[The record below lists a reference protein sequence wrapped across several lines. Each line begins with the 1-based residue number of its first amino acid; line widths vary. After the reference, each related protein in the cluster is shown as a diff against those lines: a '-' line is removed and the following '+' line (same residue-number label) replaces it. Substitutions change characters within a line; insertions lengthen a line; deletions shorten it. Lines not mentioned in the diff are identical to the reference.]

1 MECLELNYQR
11 LKNLNK
17 DSAEEIIQ
25 KIMSKVLE
33 DYTTLENKDF
43 QGKLINSNN
52 TNYGI
57 EIIKHNRW
65 EGEEYSDEKTK
76 TEIGLLCA
84 YDSNGEKIA
93 EYDMAVVLNVRRK
106 NRSFFSYYYC
116 DNVDVKKVIEKVIPK
131 HTVVTL
137 E

>member
-76 TEIGLLCA
+76 TEIGYFVPTILTARKLLNTIWQLC
-84 YDSNGEKIA
+84 
-93 EYDMAVVLNVRRK
+93 
-106 NRSFFSYYYC
+106 
-116 DNVDVKKVIEKVIPK
+116 
-131 HTVVTL
+131 
-137 E
+137 